1 MKKSFVVLLLV
12 ASLLLVACGTAEIPV
27 TEAPASSEAT
37 SSQSSAVVESS
48 AVAEAS
54 SSEAPAS
61 SEASSS
67 AEAAPADVV
76 EVQVVLGDNWVQS
89 SITTF
94 KVGVPY
100 RLVITNSG
108 GRVHNFNIHP
118 VAEKSDAGIQFALDN
133 ALLSVPDSQLRPGSQ
148 VVVDFTFTQAG
159 NFEFSCLIPRHFKS
173 GQYFE
178 VTVEP

>member
-1 MKKSFVVLLLV
+1 MKRTLIVTLLLAVLL
-12 ASLLLVACGTAEIPV
+12 AACGPAEAPV
-27 TEAPASSEAT
+27 TEAPASSEAA
-37 SSQSSAVVESS
+37 SSESSPVVESS
-48 AVAEAS
+48 AAVETS

-61 SEASSS
+61 SSTESS
-67 AEAAPADVV
+67 AAPVEVV

-89 SITTF
+89 SLETF

-118 VAEKSDAGIQFALDN
+118 VAEKTDAGVQAALEN
-133 ALLSVPDSQLRPGSQ
+133 ALLSVPDAQLRPGSQ
-148 VVVDFTFTQAG
+148 VVVEFTFSEAG
-159 NFEFSCLIPRHFKS
+159 TFEFSCLIPRHFKS
-173 GQYFE
+173 GQYLA